1 MLLSPEQTFVGR
13 DIHVWR
19 GASKSLSYPLTSD
32 FLPRTWS
39 DLETSGRRKWP
50 GVVAIADLA
59 GMFSKQAADKLGK
72 VFENLFRNGDNYG
85 DDVRI
90 DKAY

>member
-13 DIHVWR
+13 DIHVRR

-39 DLETSGRRKWP
+39 DLETSGRRKWRFWCT
-50 GVVAIADLA
+50 G
-59 GMFSKQAADKLGK
+59 GT
-72 VFENLFRNGDNYG
+72 RNQSI
-85 DDVRI
+85 RLL
-90 DKAY
+90 